1 MNPWKVSLVV
11 VCAWLVACG
20 GAEAPQLSYAG
31 WAERVAAS
39 ACAYEEQCGALTV
52 SREQCEADRIAA
64 YAAVEPDLSRT
75 DTGAKEGCVQCMR
88 VRIDEL
94 DAATASGC
102 QQPVDEARLR
112 AVCGVD
118 GAACAGVP

>member
-1 MNPWKVSLVV
+1 MNPWKASLVV
-11 VCAWLVACG
+11 CVWLVACG
-20 GAEAPQLSYAG
+20 GPEAPQRSYAG
-31 WAERVAAS
+31 WSERVAAS
-39 ACAYEEQCGALTV
+39 ACAYEEQCGTLAV

-64 YAAVEPDLSRT
+64 YAAVEADLSRT
-75 DTGAKEGCVQCMR
+75 ETGAKAGCVQCMR

-94 DAATASGC
+94 DAVTASGC
-102 QQPVDEARLR
+102 LQSIDEARLL